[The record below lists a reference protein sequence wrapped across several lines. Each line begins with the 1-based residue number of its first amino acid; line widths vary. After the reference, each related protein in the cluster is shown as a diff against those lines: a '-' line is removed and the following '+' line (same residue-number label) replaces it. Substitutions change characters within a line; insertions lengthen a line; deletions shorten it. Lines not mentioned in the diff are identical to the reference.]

1 MKTVIAFTL
10 IFCLFFAVIS
20 CGTTSKIEA
29 LKPAPSNNAP
39 VVYKNKTSFVA
50 MPVEVT
56 LKEIESQLNKNL
68 TGLIYNDSILSDDKT
83 EMKIWKTAP
92 IKLTEKD
99 GNIVSVIPMKIWAK
113 FKYGTDF
120 MGLNDTREVNLNG
133 TITLNSKTHL
143 TNWKLTTV
151 SKLEDFEWSES
162 PSILV
167 AGKNVPITYIINPT
181 LSIFKSKIAKKI
193 DKAIDETCDFKPQ
206 VLSVLEKLSTP
217 FLTSEQYETWFKMVP
232 MELYVTEAKLSKS
245 KITLNMGLK
254 CNMQTMVG
262 QEPKNSFDATKI
274 VLKPVG
280 SIPENTTASVV
291 AVSTYESASKI
302 VTKNFQGQEF
312 ASGSR
317 KIVVQKVDLWQKD
330 GKMIIALD
338 ILGSINGTI
347 YLSGIPNYNP
357 ISKEIY
363 FDQMDYVL
371 NTKGI
376 LTKSANWLLQGTIL
390 RKSISAALIF
400 SWLGDVLLM
409 FPDLFL
415 YGLGAFLMAHI
426 CYIIGFKIAQTNPF
440 AIGKVNFIHLFFVN
454 LPIYILA
461 AIVYFLINPGLGPM
475 KIPVVVYLI
484 VIVMMVTTARERYKK
499 TNPVSFWQVF
509 LGGMFFMVSDG
520 VLAINMFFKPFPES
534 GVIVMG
540 TYIIAQFLIVRGI
553 LAHLDHL
560 PKTIHK

>member
-1 MKTVIAFTL
+1 MKIFVALTL
-10 IFCLFFAVIS
+10 ICTAFLVLIS
-20 CGTTSKIEA
+20 CGTTKKIEA
-29 LKPAPSNNAP
+29 LKPAPSNDTP

-50 MPVEVT
+50 MPVEIT
-56 LKEIESQLNKNL
+56 LKEIEHQLNKNL
-68 TGLIYNDSILSDDKT
+68 NGLIYNDSILSDDKT

-99 GNIVSVIPMKIWAK
+99 GNIVSIIPLKIWAK

-120 MGLNDTREVNLNG
+120 LGLNDTREINLNG

-143 TNWKLTTV
+143 TNWKLTTN

-181 LSIFKSKIAKKI
+181 LSIFKAKITRKI
-193 DKAIDETCDFKPQ
+193 DKAIDESCDFKPH

-232 MELYVTEAKLSKS
+232 MELYVTEAKLAKS
-245 KITLNMGLK
+245 KITMNMGLK

-262 QEPKNSFDATKI
+262 QQPKNGFDASKI
-274 VLKPVG
+274 VLKPVA
-280 SIPENTTASVV
+280 SIPDNTTASVV

-338 ILGSINGTI
+338 VLGSINGTI
-347 YLSGIPNYNP
+347 YLVGIPNYNP
-357 ISKEIY
+357 ITKEIY

-371 NTKGI
+371 NTKSI
-376 LTKSANWLLQGTIL
+376 LMKSANWLMQGTIL
-390 RKSISAALIF
+390 KKIQENCRYSIKGNLEE
-400 SWLGDVLLM
+400 
-409 FPDLFL
+409 
-415 YGLGAFLMAHI
+415 
-426 CYIIGFKIAQTNPF
+426 
-440 AIGKVNFIHLFFVN
+440 GKQNMKPYLNNYSPMKGVFVN
-454 LPIYILA
+454 
-461 AIVYFLINPGLGPM
+461 
-475 KIPVVVYLI
+475 
-484 VIVMMVTTARERYKK
+484 
-499 TNPVSFWQVF
+499 
-509 LGGMFFMVSDG
+509 
-520 VLAINMFFKPFPES
+520 
-534 GVIVMG
+534 G
-540 TYIIAQFLIVRGI
+540 TLNDFEFEKVELTDKAIIAFITTSGKMNI
-553 LAHLDHL
+553 KIDGME
-560 PKTIHK
+560 